1 MVMSWPWRH
10 MAPLWHYM
18 APMWRYTALMWRC
31 VAPMWRYMALRE
43 ALGGPGGVRRGSRS
57 G

>member
-1 MVMSWPWRH
+1 MSWPWRY

-18 APMWRYTALMWRC
+18 APTWRYTALMWRC
-31 VAPMWRYMALRE
+31 MAPMWRYTALSE
-43 ALGGPGGVRRGSRS
+43 ALGGPRGVRRGSRS